1 MDRNMT
7 GSTKPNF
14 GERIVTGLAASV
26 LVAGLV
32 TGCIKDKGIDAY
44 HPQFSSKTPEFRV
57 PRQERWVRIRYL
69 RGKVIPL
76 PASS

>member
-1 MDRNMT
+1 MT

-32 TGCIKDKGIDAY
+32 AGCLKEKGLDAY

-57 PRQERWVRIRYL
+57 PRQEHWARIRYL
-69 RGKVIPL
+69 RRKVISR
-76 PASS
+76 PAFS